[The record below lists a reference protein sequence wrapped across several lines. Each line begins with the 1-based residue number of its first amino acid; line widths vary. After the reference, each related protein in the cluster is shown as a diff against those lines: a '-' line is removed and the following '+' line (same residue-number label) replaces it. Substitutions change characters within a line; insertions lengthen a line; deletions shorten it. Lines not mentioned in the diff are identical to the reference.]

1 MTDLK
6 RLMISNKAQITAVL
20 FMLIVTI
27 GGGLALAKYQQHLTD
42 KQIAQNAS
50 DAQRYLADRKQAKK
64 QFDEIN
70 YVQITNNMNVKTAV
84 NAKACDKLERVTKE
98 ISKIADFKASDSAKD
113 KGVVKQA
120 KSASEKYSTDQASN
134 DVNNLAAVC
143 ARETS
148 INEFVDAMNSAGEKM
163 SPTSEQFYKKT
174 YQLTSGQAESLSKS
188 CPYSYVHK
196 SGQKI
201 CDKQVD
207 VMKKYAQANK
217 LVVDT
222 IAAGKSPLTVA
233 DKANSLYDEADKPLN
248 NSVYRE
254 ILGED
259 ATSETFLAKY
269 VSLISRRVQQL

>member
-6 RLMISNKAQITAVL
+6 RLMVSNKAQITAVL

-42 KQIAQNAS
+42 KQVAQNAS
-50 DAQRYLADRKQAKK
+50 DAQRYLTDRKQAKK

-70 YVQITNNMNVKTAV
+70 YAQLSNNMNVKTAV
-84 NAKACDKLERVTKE
+84 NAKACEKLEQVAKE

-113 KGVVKQA
+113 KAVVKQA
-120 KSASEKYSTDQASN
+120 KSASQKYSTDQASN

-148 INEFVDAMNSAGEKM
+148 ISEFVDAMNSAGEKM

-174 YQLTSGQAESLSKS
+174 YQLTSDQAESLSKS
-188 CPYSYVHK
+188 CPYSYLHK
-196 SGQKI
+196 SGQEI
-201 CDKQVD
+201 CDNQVD

-217 LVVDT
+217 LVVDA

-248 NSVYRE
+248 NSVYKK